1 METIMKNDEK
11 KQSFISIAFGTAK
24 EEDVEVLRKLKE
36 YCKDHDTNCNSFIK
50 RAIAERLAK
59 VAA

>member
-1 METIMKNDEK
+1 MNKEEK
-11 KQSFISIAFGTAK
+11 KQSFISVAFGVAK
-24 EEDVEVLRKLKE
+24 DEDVEVLRKLKE
-36 YCKDHDTNCNSFIK
+36 YCKDHNTNCNSFIK